1 MFHQNLR
8 GNLLTGFL
16 SQVLES
22 VVFLTWV
29 DLFLQ
34 RKDYAGKLMGSHG
47 DSRQALLFQLVNF
60 VGRSCYMR
68 EFEWG
73 GLFTPSS
80 LELGESAYKRREARF
95 MVLTIK
101 PGPMPSPQR
110 SLQRKVEEASTRASL
125 ETYTPNHLLVGG
137 AQLVFQEKIVL
148 EQGKIGGNS
157 KKCFTEMDEDGDL
170 KNEIRI
176 EMD

>member
-22 VVFLTWV
+22 AVFPTWV

-34 RKDYAGKLMGSHG
+34 RKDSTGKPMGSHG
-47 DSRQALLFQLVNF
+47 DSSQALLFQLVNF
-60 VGRSCYMR
+60 VGQSCYLR

-73 GLFTPSS
+73 GVFTQCS
-80 LELGESAYKRREARF
+80 LELGESAYKRKEARF
-95 MVLTIK
+95 MVLAIK
-101 PGPMPSPQR
+101 PGPMPSLQR

-125 ETYTPNHLLVGG
+125 ETYTPNHLLVGCTW
-137 AQLVFQEKIVL
+137 LVFQEKIVL

-157 KKCFTEMDEDGDL
+157 KKCFTEMDEDADL